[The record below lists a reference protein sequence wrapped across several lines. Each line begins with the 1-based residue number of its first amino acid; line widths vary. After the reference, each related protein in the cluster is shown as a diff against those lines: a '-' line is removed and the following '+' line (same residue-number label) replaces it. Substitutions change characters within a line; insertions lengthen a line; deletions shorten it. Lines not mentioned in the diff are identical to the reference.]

1 MVEKEAKR
9 FLRLTPKIL
18 GPVRKELNLNI
29 RMSNEEEKYFFKI
42 YADGVAPE
50 LENYIRFAMKAKS
63 PKNTETE
70 DLTDLIEVIKV

>member
-18 GPVRKELNLNI
+18 VPVRKELNLNI
-29 RMSNEEEKYFFKI
+29 RISNEEEKYFFKI